1 MDESEDLDSEEIT
14 LNGGPCCGDTAT
26 VAIGPPGK
34 EDVQV
39 RLVVLKGICLDH
51 EMWTAKRGSY
61 SEALYARMTDG
72 KWWYIGRFRVIAG
85 GEVKFY
91 EG

>member
-1 MDESEDLDSEEIT
+1 VDESKDEDSEEIT

-26 VAIGPPGK
+26 VAIGPKP
-34 EDVQV
+34 DTQM
-39 RLVVLKGICLDH
+39 RLVVLRGICLDH
-51 EMWTAKRGSY
+51 EMWTSKRGSY
-61 SEALYARMTDG
+61 SEALYARMADG
-72 KWWYIGRFRVIAG
+72 KWWYIGRFRVIDG

>member
-1 MDESEDLDSEEIT
+1 MQDTKDEYSEVIT

-26 VAIGPPGK
+26 VAIGLNP
-34 EDVQV
+34 DTQM
-39 RLVVLKGICLDH
+39 RLIVLRGICLDH

-61 SEALYARMTDG
+61 SEALYARMADG
-72 KWWYIGRFRVIAG
+72 KWWYIGRFRVIDG

>member
-1 MDESEDLDSEEIT
+1 MDESEDLDSETIT

-26 VAIGPPGK
+26 VAIGPQG
-34 EDVQV
+34 DIQV

-61 SEALYARMTDG
+61 SEALYARMSDG

-85 GEVKFY
+85 GEVNFY

>member
-1 MDESEDLDSEEIT
+1 MDESEDLDSETIT

-26 VAIGPPGK
+26 VAIGPNP
-34 EDVQV
+34 DVQM

-72 KWWYIGRFRVIAG
+72 KWWYIGRFRVVAG
-85 GEVKFY
+85 GAVKFY

>member
-1 MDESEDLDSEEIT
+1 MDESEDLDSETIT

-26 VAIGPPGK
+26 VAIGPQG
-34 EDVQV
+34 DIQV

-61 SEALYARMTDG
+61 SEALYARMSDG

>member
-1 MDESEDLDSEEIT
+1 VDEAEDLDSEEIT

-26 VAIGPPGK
+26 VAIGPNP
-34 EDVQV
+34 DVQM
-39 RLVVLKGICLDH
+39 RLIVLKGICLDH

-61 SEALYARMTDG
+61 SEALYARMSDG

>member
-1 MDESEDLDSEEIT
+1 VQDSTDEDSETIT

-26 VAIGPPGK
+26 VAIGPNT
-34 EDVQV
+34 DVQM
-39 RLVVLKGICLDH
+39 RLVVLNGICLDH

-72 KWWYIGRFRVIAG
+72 KWWYIGRFRVISG

-91 EG
+91 DG